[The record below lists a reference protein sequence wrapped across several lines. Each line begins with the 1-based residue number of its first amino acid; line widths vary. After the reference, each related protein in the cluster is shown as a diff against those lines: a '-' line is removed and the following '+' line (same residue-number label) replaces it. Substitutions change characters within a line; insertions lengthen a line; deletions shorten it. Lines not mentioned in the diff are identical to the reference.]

1 MGVCSATRGGSRPLA
16 GRGARRADKK
26 VGGESDSRPPQ
37 RPRGSYFFFF
47 EAFFLAAFFFAG
59 IEVIPPFS
67 PNLDGG
73 SPLSTYRVS
82 TSLAY
87 YG

>member
-1 MGVCSATRGGSRPLA
+1 
-16 GRGARRADKK
+16 

-59 IEVIPPFS
+59 IDVIPPFS
-67 PNLDGG
+67 PGMDERD
-73 SPLSTYRVS
+73 SQPTYRVS
-82 TSLAY
+82 ASHAY
-87 YG
+87 YR

>member
-1 MGVCSATRGGSRPLA
+1 M
-16 GRGARRADKK
+16 
-26 VGGESDSRPPQ
+26 GGESDSRPPQ

-67 PNLDGG
+67 PGMDERG
-73 SPLSTYRVS
+73 PLPTCRVLAS
-82 TSLAY
+82 HAY
-87 YG
+87 YR

>member
-1 MGVCSATRGGSRPLA
+1 M
-16 GRGARRADKK
+16 GARRTLD
-26 VGGESDSRPPQ
+26 PPK

-67 PNLDGG
+67 PGMDGRG
-73 SPLSTYRVS
+73 RLPTCRVS
-82 TSLAY
+82 ASRAY
-87 YG
+87 